1 MNKPKRKVHAFNFK
15 AEGSHVALVDRAAN
29 LQTVLTMKA
38 AEPEVTVSLTMR
50 EFLQKF
56 FSLWSEDAEILAG
69 ILGYNTGY
77 EDTSKEPSS
86 YYDNYI
92 GSKIDQVSLLKGQE
106 LPEKLPE
113 SITTKIETLMKSIGD
128 KLTSEDLP
136 LGANNLKGDSKLSEV
151 KISKEELDA
160 LKAKATEADTLKS
173 AQEEVDVL
181 KSQLQEVETLKSMVE
196 ALKLEKA
203 NKAKQEMTTLIK
215 GYSFVPEADQDKLVE
230 FLVKSEDPSVILTTL
245 EKARDAIGAAVSIE
259 TGAEG
264 TGTVEEEE
272 TQKGAN
278 DLVTNL
284 INQRYKKS

>member
-272 TQKGAN
+272 TQN
-278 DLVTNL
+278 D
-284 INQRYKKS
+284 